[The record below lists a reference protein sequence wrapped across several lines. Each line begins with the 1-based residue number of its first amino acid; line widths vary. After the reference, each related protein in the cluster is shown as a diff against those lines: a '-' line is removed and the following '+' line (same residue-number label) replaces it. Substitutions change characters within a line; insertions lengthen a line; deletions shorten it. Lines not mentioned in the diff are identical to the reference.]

1 MSGKRIAIVGAGP
14 VGLEAALYAVTLGHR
29 VTIFERGIVGQHVG
43 EWGHIRLFSQFAINH
58 SALGARTLR
67 EAGVTLPDDGE
78 YQYGR
83 DYVASY
89 LEPLARS
96 SPLRDTISEGAEVLA
111 IGRERLLK
119 RDLIGG
125 DRQAHPFRLLVR
137 KNGAETTGNADVVLD
152 CSGTWRHANALG
164 NGGIPAPGEEAAA
177 ALIRY
182 RLDDI
187 RGADRARYEGKR
199 VILVGAGH
207 SAAAALD
214 QLRQLAGTTTLWVW
228 NGAGPRPYTLHKN
241 DPLPERDRLGRLGNR
256 IAGGGEPG
264 VEVRDQTVVE
274 QIETTR
280 GGTVRMTLAG
290 PTGNDTVEA
299 DTVLALVGF
308 HPDRGLYAELQVHE
322 CWATMGPM
330 KLAATLLAS
339 DNTDCLAQTSA
350 GAEVLTSPEPGF
362 FILGAKSYGKNV
374 NFLIR
379 LGLEQIRD
387 VFTLIECDPALDL
400 YADRMGGFAGVR

>member
-1 MSGKRIAIVGAGP
+1 MDGKRIAIVGAGP
-14 VGLEAALYAVTLGHR
+14 VGLEAALYASTLGHR
-29 VTIFERGIVGQHVG
+29 VTVFERGVVGQHVR
-43 EWGHIRLFSQFAINH
+43 EWGHVRLFSKFEINR
-58 SALGARTLR
+58 SSLAARTLN
-67 EAGVTLPDDGE
+67 ETGVALPDDGE
-78 YQYGR
+78 YQDGR
-83 DYVASY
+83 AYVERY
-89 LEPLARS
+89 LEPLAQS
-96 SPLRDTISEGAEVLA
+96 AALRGTVRERTEVLA
-111 IGRERLLK
+111 IGRDRLLK

-125 DRQAHPFRLLVR
+125 DRQSHPFRLLVR
-137 KNGAETTGNADVVLD
+137 KNGAESTETADVVLD

-207 SAAAALD
+207 SAATALD
-214 QLRQLAGTTTLWVW
+214 QLRQLDGTTTLWVW
-228 NGAGPRPYTLHKN
+228 NGAGPQPYTLYEN

-256 IAGGGEPG
+256 IASAGEAG
-264 VEVRDQTVVE
+264 VEVRDRTVVE

-280 GGTVRMTLAG
+280 AGTVRVTLAG
-290 PTGNDTVEA
+290 PAGNDTVEA

-308 HPDRGLYAELQVHE
+308 RPDRRLYRELQVHE

-330 KLAATLLAS
+330 KLAATLTGSNNA
-339 DNTDCLAQTSA
+339 DCLAQTSA
-350 GAEVLTSPEPGF
+350 GAETLTNPEPGF

-379 LGLEQIRD
+379 LGLQQIRD
-387 VFTLIECDPALDL
+387 VFTLIEGDPALDL
-400 YADRMGGFAGVR
+400 YARNAVV